1 MQTNG
6 VRRATVL
13 VAALGTLLTSL
24 TALAALSSCGSAN
37 DGGAR
42 TAGDRGSAGDRGA
55 PARSWHGSPAAVG
68 TTRLPGVGEG
78 LHRRIPADSG
88 QVVVVYGR
96 GKDSADATLVL
107 YTRRATGWE
116 RTRSWPAHNGK
127 KGWTVDHRMGDNRS
141 PVGVYTL
148 SDAGG
153 VLDDPGAGLPYTRD
167 QSFAA
172 PRQWDESHW
181 HDFDYVIA
189 IDYNRIKGTPPNDPA
204 RPEGERKG
212 GGIWLHMDHGSG
224 TSACVS
230 VSKEAMEY
238 LLRALDPARHP
249 VIVLGDRADL
259 TA

>member
-1 MQTNG
+1 MRTNG
-6 VRRATVL
+6 VRRATAL
-13 VAALGTLLTSL
+13 AAALGTLLTAL
-24 TALAALSSCGSAN
+24 TALAALSGCDSAEN
-37 DGGAR
+37 GGAR
-42 TAGDRGSAGDRGA
+42 TAGERGA
-55 PARSWHGSPAAVG
+55 PARDRHGSPAAVG
-68 TTRLPGVGEG
+68 TTRLPGVGEA

-96 GKDSADATLVL
+96 GGNSADATLVL
-107 YTRRATGWE
+107 YTERGTGWE

-127 KGWTVDHRMGDNRS
+127 KGWTVDHHMGDNRS

-153 VLDDPGAGLPYTRD
+153 VLDDPGARLPYTRD
-167 QSFAA
+167 ESFAA
-172 PRQWDESHW
+172 PRQWAASHW

-189 IDYNRIKGTPPNDPA
+189 IDYNRLRGTPPNDPT
-204 RPEGERKG
+204 RPEGEHRG

-238 LLRALDPARHP
+238 LLRTLDPARHP
-249 VIVLGDRADL
+249 VIVMGDRAHL